1 MTDDFHLFP
10 VEASSSAHQVDWLF
24 FGLILMSLFFIA
36 AVFLPIFYFSIRY
49 RRGAEVDR
57 SNPHTGSNLLETG
70 WTVLPLLISLG
81 IFTWGALVYFRLETP
96 PANALQVQVVAKQWM
111 WKLQHA
117 EGKREINELHL
128 PLGTTV
134 SLTMTSEDVIHS
146 FFVPAFRVKQDVLPG
161 KYTTEWFHPTR
172 VGEYHLFC
180 AEYCG
185 TNHSAM
191 IGRVVVMRPADYEQ
205 WLNSGE
211 TGPSIVFEGHRLF
224 QERGCSGCHVDS
236 RAIHAPPLEGVY
248 GRQVPLASG
257 EIVTADDQYLRDS
270 ILLPGKQISAGY
282 ENLMPSYTGHISEA
296 EIMQIIAYLKSLG
309 EQPRPEG

>member
-1 MTDDFHLFP
+1 MMDDFHLFP

-24 FGLILMSLFFIA
+24 YGLILMSLFFTA
-36 AVFLPIFYFSIRY
+36 TVFLPIFYFSIRY
-49 RRGAEVDR
+49 RRGAKVDR
-57 SNPHTGSNLLETG
+57 SNPHVGSNLLETG
-70 WTVLPLLISLG
+70 WTVLPLLLSLG
-81 IFTWGALVYFRLETP
+81 IFAWGALVYFRLETP

-161 KYTTEWFHPTR
+161 KYTNEWFRPTR
-172 VGEYHLFC
+172 LGEYHLFC

-211 TGPSIVFEGHRLF
+211 TGRSIVFEGHRLF

-270 ILLPGKQISAGY
+270 ILVPGKQISAGY

-309 EQPRPEG
+309 EQQTPP